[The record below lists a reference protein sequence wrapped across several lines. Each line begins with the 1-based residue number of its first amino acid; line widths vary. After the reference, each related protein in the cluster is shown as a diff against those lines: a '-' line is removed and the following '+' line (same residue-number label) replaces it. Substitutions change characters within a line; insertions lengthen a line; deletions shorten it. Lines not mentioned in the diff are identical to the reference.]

1 MLAAAA
7 AHRLVTLTHCLGVV
21 NVFAP
26 GTTQRAASTAHERR
40 VMRRLLGAVGLTG
53 LLCTTLTAP
62 ARAAA
67 VEEPW
72 FDGTF
77 TLQRT
82 VVAGDVNGDGRDDIV
97 SFNLH
102 RFGNRV
108 LLSTGSGFAAEQ
120 NWGNG
125 SFTEGPPGS
134 EALFVADMDNDARA
148 DSVVVRLGAPRG
160 LYVARSETNQYGVD
174 RFASPKLWLDNSVVG
189 DRATMVAD
197 VDADGDMDV
206 VALYGGGVPVLVA
219 RSNGTSSLP
228 LATWGPSIH
237 GERTSL
243 AADTTGDGAADLVL
257 VDLTGVRVVPANP
270 RWWGTPEQW
279 STTPFHGTKKT
290 LTGDID
296 ADGDADLIAVNDT
309 DVQVMRSTGTT
320 FDAPEPWH
328 PSPFSGTWDTL
339 AADVDADGDD
349 DLVAVDGGVVRVL
362 RTQ

>member
-1 MLAAAA
+1 
-7 AHRLVTLTHCLGVV
+7 
-21 NVFAP
+21 
-26 GTTQRAASTAHERR
+26 
-40 VMRRLLGAVGLTG
+40 MRRLLGAVALTG

-62 ARAAA
+62 ARASA
-67 VEEPW
+67 VEELW

-77 TLQRT
+77 TLQRK
-82 VVAGDVNGDGRDDIV
+82 VVAGDVNGDGLDDIV
-97 SFNLH
+97 SFNLY

-108 LLSTGSGFAAEQ
+108 LLSNGSGFAPER

-125 SFTEGPPGS
+125 SFTEGAPGS

-174 RFASPKLWLDNSVVG
+174 RFASPKLWLDNSIVG
-189 DRATMVAD
+189 DRATLTAD

-206 VALYGGGVPVLVA
+206 VGLYGGGIPVLVA

-228 LATWGPSIH
+228 LATWGPSIQ
-237 GERTSL
+237 GEKTSL
-243 AADTTGDGAADLVL
+243 AADTTGDGAADLIL
-257 VDLTGVRVVPANP
+257 VDMTGVRVVPANP

-279 STTPFHGTKKT
+279 ATTPFHGTKKT

-309 DVQVMRSTGTT
+309 DVQVMRSTGTG
-320 FDAPEPWH
+320 FAAPEVWYANA
-328 PSPFSGTWDTL
+328 FTGTRATL
-339 AADVDADGDD
+339 AADVDGDGDA
-349 DLVAVDGGVVRVL
+349 DLVKVDGSEIWVL
-362 RTQ
+362 RS